1 MLSIDESASIHE
13 NFANVYD
20 FLVAKN
26 VIAPSLSSHTW
37 VPFGLFFVAATAAVL
52 VPFLKKLPADTA
64 RCFLIAGGVFVTGA
78 LGIEYLG
85 AVMLE
90 HNIVESKKDMLY
102 LLRRLF
108 EEGFEMYGIAF
119 FNWALYREILRR
131 KVSLVVSG
139 EATSQPLFGSVPHV
153 AYKYTHP
160 ENNAVHGLGN
170 GTWSRESKSASGDS

>member
-1 MLSIDESASIHE
+1 MQSEMFESA
-13 NFANVYD
+13 
-20 FLVAKN
+20 
-26 VIAPSLSSHTW
+26 VI
-37 VPFGLFFVAATAAVL
+37 V
-52 VPFLKKLPADTA
+52 
-64 RCFLIAGGVFVTGA
+64 
-78 LGIEYLG
+78 
-85 AVMLE
+85 
-90 HNIVESKKDMLY
+90 VESSIAY
-102 LLRRLF
+102 SFGRLF
-108 EEGFEMYGIAF
+108 EESFEMYGIAF